1 MEMVKVSLGGNDSL
15 KSEYELI
22 IIGGGPAGLTASMY
36 AARARIDHILMEKN
50 PIPGG
55 QIVNTES
62 VENYPGFEEPLSGFE
77 LMERFR
83 VQAKNFGAQI
93 TNATVN
99 SLKKNGGLFIVGTDI
114 GETRAKAVIIAS
126 GASPR
131 RMGIEGEEKFIGRGI
146 SFCATCDAALY
157 KDKKVAVIGGGDAGL
172 EESMFLSKFA
182 SSVIVFEM
190 MDHLNATRIIQE
202 RARKISKIEVRLSSA
217 PVEVIGDDVVR
228 GLIVKNL
235 EDDTTEQI
243 DVDGIFVFIG
253 IIPNTDFIEIDEVE
267 RDRGGFVIT
276 DDNMMTKVPGLFAAG
291 DVRSKL
297 LRQVSTSVGD
307 GAMAEF
313 AAQKFLENF

>member
-1 MEMVKVSLGGNDSL
+1 MVKVSLGGNDSL

-77 LMERFR
+77 LMEKFR
-83 VQAKNFGAQI
+83 TQARNFGAKI
-93 TNATVN
+93 VNATVSALTKSTDFFN
-99 SLKKNGGLFIVGTDI
+99 IKTDI
-114 GETRAKAVIIAS
+114 GETKAKTVIIAS

-202 RARKISKIEVRLSSA
+202 RARKISKIEVKLSSA

-235 EDDTTEQI
+235 KDDTTEQI